1 MGLTANVLPLTTRF
15 RSGVPAAFAACL
27 GMGTGVGLF
36 VASITFFI
44 KPLFAEFGWTR
55 SEIAA
60 ASAVGFM
67 SALTAPIM
75 GALVDRY
82 GARRTAMV
90 GVGVMLLGY
99 AALASMTEW
108 IWNYYLITL
117 FLSIAGPA
125 VGAMTFTK
133 VVVGWFERNRGLMI
147 GITMSGVSLV
157 TIFTAP
163 ALQFVIAHWGWRVG
177 YLFLGA
183 VTACIGLPIL
193 VAFLYE
199 KQAPAKPVVELSEE
213 PVAEV
218 LSLRPALRDV
228 RLWLLM
234 LSAFAA
240 NIPIGGLALQLQP
253 LLTDKGIDGHSAAL
267 MASVFGISVVVS
279 RLCAGVLLD
288 RFWAPGVAFATLVL
302 PAIGVL
308 LLVGS
313 GQSMTTIIIGVV
325 MLGLA
330 QGAEGDQVAFF
341 VARIFDL
348 RMYSRIFSLLMVC
361 ISASLGVGGILFG
374 YTFDKTGSYDI
385 VLYASSAAFVLAG
398 VCMLLLGRK
407 SIYSRPTVQL
417 SET

>member
-1 MGLTANVLPLTTRF
+1 
-15 RSGVPAAFAACL
+15 
-27 GMGTGVGLF
+27 MGTGVGLF

-44 KPLFAEFGWTR
+44 KPLFEEFGWTR

-75 GALVDRY
+75 GTLVDRY

-99 AALASMTEW
+99 AALASMTSW

-133 VVVGWFERNRGLMI
+133 VVVGWFERNRGLII

-163 ALQFVIAHWGWRVG
+163 ALQFVIAHWGWRAG

-183 VTACIGLPIL
+183 VTVCIGLPIL
-193 VAFLYE
+193 IAFLYE
-199 KQAPAKPVVELSEE
+199 KPIPKAEIIEVPIE
-213 PVAEV
+213 PVAEA
-218 LSLRPALRDV
+218 LSLRPALRDI

-267 MASVFGISVVVS
+267 MASVFGISVVAS
-279 RLCAGVLLD
+279 RLCAGLLLD
-288 RFWAPGVAFATLVL
+288 RFWAPGVAFVTLAL

-308 LLVGS
+308 LLVGT
-313 GQSMTTIIIGVV
+313 GQSMAIVLVGVV
-325 MLGLA
+325 MLGIA

-374 YTFDKTGSYDI
+374 YTFDKTGNYDI
-385 VLYASSAAFVLAG
+385 VLYASSAAFVVAG
-398 VCMLLLGRK
+398 ICMLLLGRK

-417 SET
+417 SAG